1 MSDFQTIYNKLPDS
15 LKDKFLIR
23 KRERAIE
30 IVQEKIKLKGK
41 SYKDFDYEIM
51 EGLITSEEQKLT
63 NMQLKSLLIAFLAM
77 EGVSYLANLWCEK
90 SWG

>member
-30 IVQEKIKLKGK
+30 IVQEKIKLEGK
-41 SYKDFDYEIM
+41 SYKDFDYETM
-51 EGLITSEEQKLT
+51 EGLIASEEQKLT

-77 EGVSYLANLWCEK
+77 EGVSYLANL
-90 SWG
+90 

>member
-30 IVQEKIKLKGK
+30 IVQEKIKLEGK

-77 EGVSYLANLWCEK
+77 EGVSYLANL
-90 SWG
+90 